1 LLRFE
6 LGCGEM
12 ENQIVTRSLKRQSD
26 KVVLHEVVLHAQVE
40 IGITIS
46 NNFSVDQ
53 VD

>member
-26 KVVLHEVVLHAQVE
+26 KVVLHAQVE